1 MARLNRKEAKR
12 FPALVGDLDALRSGV
27 QRQPA
32 PVPRE
37 VGLQQGEASWKP
49 LAKAHHCFHM
59 DTLKRQRYHLILKAL
74 EKQRNQVS
82 SRVLFPFISGK
93 LIWHVMQCEKGLAFH
108 RENSAPPTVCILDL
122 GCTRAMGSRR
132 AVEAFC
138 SSVGSHPNSGLWHEI
153 QPTSSGFFFANSQQS
168 KCIEKLVIFMY
179 DNAWNT
185 QFTEFNIVEKGD
197 VPLLM
202 SLPQM
207 RNLGFQFE
215 LTPFVLR
222 TYWHEKMVLKTGIS
236 THLILDLQDVAWYV
250 SEVHFKTPQV
260 KSSFSQ
266 HDHFEYS
273 QIAVKQDVQ
282 EEEEEEKKK
291 KKKLLCLVTTGKLM
305 DYVVYS
311 SGITRTRE

>member
-1 MARLNRKEAKR
+1 
-12 FPALVGDLDALRSGV
+12 
-27 QRQPA
+27 
-32 PVPRE
+32 
-37 VGLQQGEASWKP
+37 
-49 LAKAHHCFHM
+49 
-59 DTLKRQRYHLILKAL
+59 
-74 EKQRNQVS
+74 
-82 SRVLFPFISGK
+82 
-93 LIWHVMQCEKGLAFH
+93 
-108 RENSAPPTVCILDL
+108 
-122 GCTRAMGSRR
+122 
-132 AVEAFC
+132 
-138 SSVGSHPNSGLWHEI
+138 
-153 QPTSSGFFFANSQQS
+153 
-168 KCIEKLVIFMY
+168 MY